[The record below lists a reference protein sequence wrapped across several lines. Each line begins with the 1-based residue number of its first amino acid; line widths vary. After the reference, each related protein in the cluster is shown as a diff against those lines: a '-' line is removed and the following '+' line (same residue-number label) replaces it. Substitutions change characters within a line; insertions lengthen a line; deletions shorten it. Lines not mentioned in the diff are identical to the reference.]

1 MTPDEKL
8 SLDIRDFW
16 RVHDGLEAYAHL
28 NAKGTMDRLR
38 AHKETPCAK

>member
-1 MTPDEKL
+1 MTPDEKM

-28 NAKGTMDRLR
+28 DAKGAMDRLR
-38 AHKETPCAK
+38 